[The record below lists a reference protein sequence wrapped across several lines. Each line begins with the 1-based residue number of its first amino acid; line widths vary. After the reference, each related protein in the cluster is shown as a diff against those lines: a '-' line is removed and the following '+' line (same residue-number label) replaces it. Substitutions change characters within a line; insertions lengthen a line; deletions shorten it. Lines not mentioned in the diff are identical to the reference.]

1 MSSGV
6 VKNRYRNIP
15 TIDLPIQA
23 LFKFDKK
30 EGQKCKFYFISE
42 LVSMLFTQNNSQESF
57 KIISSLIKLSLKAPE
72 ENFADVIFSG
82 NNAGAFNN
90 IDNEVKCFL
99 NQKFRVDKNMCL
111 LMLNRVRSILI
122 NCPDLTNN
130 QKFDYCRIERYF
142 MKSYLKEGL
151 VKI

>member
-23 LFKFDKK
+23 LFNFDKK
-30 EGQKCKFYFISE
+30 EGQKCKFHFISE
-42 LVSMLFTQNNSQESF
+42 LVSILFTQNKSQESF

-122 NCPDLTNN
+122 NCPDLTNK